1 VGPGK
6 RSPLPRSWSS
16 GPQSFRYHASSPEW
30 LSRDLMFKRMN
41 DVPMM
46 GKRDPEL
53 SMASDNREDNSDYM
67 EAVL

>member
-1 VGPGK
+1 MLQNGENK
-6 RSPLPRSWSS
+6 ILN
-16 GPQSFRYHASSPEW
+16 QSFRYHDASPEW

-53 SMASDNREDNSDYM
+53 AMGSDNGDFTAEYE
-67 EAVL
+67 EAAL